1 MSAFRMII
9 FFLIGHS
16 ASALAQS
23 SYPVI
28 DKEVQQARDQERLL
42 ILNTELLAE
51 HQELAKARE
60 ELAANPTKESQAKAH
75 RHGENIKALQ
85 RELRG
90 VGSAQAS
97 PSAPLRVVAVARRPP
112 EPPPARS
119 ATALATYWNPYNR
132 AAETRSPTDSSTTLR
147 REAP

>member
-1 MSAFRMII
+1 MFAFRMVI

-28 DKEVQQARDQERLL
+28 DREVQQARDQERHL

-51 HQELAKARE
+51 HQELAKARDA
-60 ELAANPTKESQAKAH
+60 LAANPTKELQAKAH

-90 VGSAQAS
+90 IGSAQAS
-97 PSAPLRVVAVARRPP
+97 PSAPLRVVATARRPP

-132 AAETRSPTDSSTTLR
+132 AAETWPPTDSSTTLR